1 MKYVLPHK
9 KISRAVTQEDTDR
22 MISDAIAMQEMCSN
36 PPKYHSKAF
45 AVAHSQFDD
54 KDPLRFFVTREGE
67 IIINPVILSHD
78 HRPVI
83 RKEACTTF
91 GISIPPTDVARVR
104 KLVVEYFVIEDEVMK
119 TWIKKKHTVNG
130 QKAQIFQHEI
140 DHMNAKYIY
149 DMSKYPFEIL

>member
-9 KISRAVTQEDTDR
+9 KISRTVQPEDTDR
-22 MISDAIAMQEMCSN
+22 MIADALVMQEMCSV
-36 PPKYHSKAF
+36 PPKYHLPAF
-45 AVAHSQFDD
+45 AIAHSQIDD
-54 KDPLRFFVTREGE
+54 VDPLRFFVTREGD

-78 HRPVI
+78 HRPVL
-83 RKEACTTF
+83 RKEGCTTF
-91 GISIPPTDVARVR
+91 GSSIPPADVARVR

-140 DHMNAKYIY
+140 DHMNAKYVY
-149 DMSKYPFEIL
+149 DIEIPSL